1 MADGSFARD
10 ISIMKLFDE
19 IPHIDDGYLSI
30 RKIEEKDAGVL
41 QEMSENKNVT
51 AFLPTFLF
59 ENQFADK
66 REAVRKMYGDIFVKK
81 ESLILGIYPRSE
93 DEKMAGVCEIYNY
106 DPNWNKAS
114 IGVRLNERSWNRGIA
129 SRTIKL
135 LIDYLFERTD
145 VKRITVHVMT
155 ENVYSCKAAEK
166 CGFRL
171 RKSNAE
177 EDWGFES
184 PVRVNK
190 YVLEKLG
197 NIKCVKIGNGTKPMV
212 MLPGLALKSTLGAA
226 DLIEENYSMFSDYS
240 IYLFDDRDNIGSGYT
255 IRERAG
261 DVAAEM
267 KTLHLKHA
275 CVFGASMGGMVGQYL
290 AIDHP
295 DLVEKL
301 VISATC
307 PCMNDLSRKVVTEWR
322 DLAAEG
328 NVQELVRRSIRQIY
342 SGKTIEK
349 WGAALE
355 QGIGYVSPEE
365 LSKYVMLSDA
375 VLGFD
380 CRDEL
385 GRIQCRTLVMGSEGD
400 RVLGPEGAREIAART
415 GCELHV
421 YGPEYGHGFYDEA
434 PDHRQRILDFF
445 ERSE

>member
-1 MADGSFARD
+1 MADGSFARG
-10 ISIMKLFDE
+10 INIMKLFDE
-19 IPHIDDGYLSI
+19 IPYLDDGYLSI

-41 QEMSENKNVT
+41 QEMSENEKVK

-59 ENQFADK
+59 ENKFADK
-66 REAVRKMYGDIFVKK
+66 REAIREMYGDIFNNK
-81 ESLILGIYPRSE
+81 ESLLLGIFLKSD

-114 IGVRLNERSWNRGIA
+114 IGCRLNEEFWNRKIA
-129 SRTIKL
+129 SHTIR
-135 LIDYLFERTD
+135 LIRDYLFEKTD
-145 VKRITVHVMT
+145 VKRITAHVMT
-155 ENVYSCKAAEK
+155 ENVYSCRAAEK

-171 RKSNAE
+171 RKSNAL
-177 EDWGFES
+177 EDWGFEK
-184 PVRVNK
+184 PVKVNK

-197 NIKCVKIGNGTKPMV
+197 NIKYVKIGNGPKPMI

-267 KTLHLKHA
+267 KTLHLKHT

-301 VISATC
+301 VISAAC

-322 DLAAEG
+322 DLAADG
-328 NVQELVRRSIRQIY
+328 NVAELVRKSIRQIY
-342 SGKTIEK
+342 SEKTIEK

-365 LSKYVMLSDA
+365 LSKYVMLADA
-375 VLGFD
+375 ILGFD

-385 GRIQCRTLVMGSEGD
+385 DRIKCRTLVMGSEGD

-415 GCELHV
+415 GGELHV

-434 PDHRQRILDFF
+434 PDHRQRILDYF
-445 ERSE
+445 ERP